1 MFTRMIIS
9 SGRGK
14 REVVPEDSIF
24 PFINFQAV
32 KSILHNLLNF
42 KDIMVKK
49 LTLWEALDEL
59 FLQFFSKEITFHYY
73 KIIRNLHPRY
83 QCH

>member
-49 LTLWEALDEL
+49 LTL
-59 FLQFFSKEITFHYY
+59 
-73 KIIRNLHPRY
+73 
-83 QCH
+83 